1 MDNDTLLYGAI
12 ILFGVVVLVGF
23 FKTKKDGYGRFNT
36 ATLLM
41 LLVFIISSLFAVKG
55 IFDKNTIINIM
66 SHLQIQTQQS
76 TNS

>member
-1 MDNDTLLYGAI
+1 LDNDTLLYGAI